1 MKLDFVS
8 FRWPFLTLGL
18 LAALA
23 FAACTQPEPTD
34 SETPPT
40 EAPPIAASATMPAQE
55 IPVSDFV
62 GQYEAISKEWD
73 LFHDDFDRWNAG
85 LSSCHP
91 NAMHLAL
98 NDFAVSFNSVT
109 QQARDLS
116 RGSTSGEL
124 ADLLIASA
132 EEEEAAFRH
141 LRDRW
146 QPNNVS
152 LFENVEQQ
160 RTKSSQAQKSSE
172 DRAIELREGFE
183 DVVDP
188 EATEAF
194 LQAFLP
200 IGDAWKQLHDD
211 YEAARDDAEKEGATA
226 VANLLAQHAEGLE
239 AVIEGLEELPELDG
253 SEETVEKLLD
263 TAKAEL
269 EAFTGDAE
277 STDGASETKSESADT
292 TADASAESTEKT
304 DAAETESTETADQAD
319 GATDTAADANESAEA
334 TDQADG
340 AADSTASETES
351 TEAADQTAETTAQAA
366 AEATSKVDKAAAP
379 DLEALDEIIAANAKT
394 LKQSGRDLEDLADP
408 DAEKGLAE
416 LATFDTEYRR
426 LLRSWDS
433 FHQDYNDWRIDD
445 GGCDRTEV
453 VAELDRYSIRVSQ
466 LARDARALPSAGYLL
481 PIYTLL
487 TEAAARDES
496 AVRTLRYTWQPF
508 TLDSFKAVHQERIN
522 TENLRREAD
531 IAVQELRSRS

>member
-18 LAALA
+18 LAVMA

-85 LSSCHP
+85 LSSCHH
-91 NAMHLAL
+91 NAMYLAL

-146 QPNNVS
+146 RPNNVS

-160 RTKSSQAQKSSE
+160 RTKSSQAQKSAE

-183 DVVDP
+183 DTADP
-188 EATEAF
+188 EAVAEFQAAF
-194 LQAFLP
+194 EP
-200 IGDAWKQLHDD
+200 IKADWETLHDD
-211 YEAARDDAEKEGATA
+211 YESLQEDADTLGADA
-226 VANLLAQHAEGLE
+226 VLEGLE
-239 AVIEGLEELPELDG
+239 SHVKGLEAITEAIDELPELEEA
-253 SEETVEKLLD
+253 EETVEALKEAVAAEVEAFEAAIESAKSGGSRDDGEAAAESGESTPPEGSEQAATESGESTPPEGNEQAATESGESTPPEGNEQAATESEGDGEAAAESGGGAKLPD
-263 TAKAEL
+263 FEPL
-269 EAFTGDAE
+269 EASVE
-277 STDGASETKSESADT
+277 
-292 TADASAESTEKT
+292 ASAESVEL
-304 DAAETESTETADQAD
+304 ADD
-319 GATDTAADANESAEA
+319 NID
-334 TDQADG
+334 
-340 AADSTASETES
+340 
-351 TEAADQTAETTAQAA
+351 
-366 AEATSKVDKAAAP
+366 
-379 DLEALDEIIAANAKT
+379 
-394 LKQSGRDLEDLADP
+394 DLADP
-408 DAEKGLAE
+408 EAEKGLAE
-416 LATFDTEYRR
+416 LQVFDTEYER
-426 LLRSWDS
+426 LLRTWAAFD
-433 FHQDYNDWRIDD
+433 QRYNEWRKNDA
-445 GGCDRTEV
+445 GCDRAEV
-453 VAELDRYSIRVSQ
+453 AAELERYSLRISQ
-466 LARDARALPSAGYLL
+466 LARDVRALPSAGYLL

>member
-34 SETPPT
+34 SGTPPT
-40 EAPPIAASATMPAQE
+40 EAPPIAASATMPAQK

-109 QQARDLS
+109 QQARDLT

-124 ADLLIASA
+124 ADLLIAAA
-132 EEEEAAFRH
+132 EEEEAAFRQ

-152 LFENVEQQ
+152 LFETVEQQ

-172 DRAIELREGFE
+172 DRAIELRDGFE
-183 DVVDP
+183 DTADP
-188 EATEAF
+188 ETVAEFQAAF
-194 LQAFLP
+194 EP
-200 IGDAWKQLHDD
+200 IKADWETLHDD
-211 YEAARDDAEKEGATA
+211 YESLQEDADTLGADA
-226 VANLLAQHAEGLE
+226 VLEGLE
-239 AVIEGLEELPELDG
+239 SHVKGLEAITEAIDELPELEEA
-253 SEETVEKLLD
+253 EETVEALKEAVAAEAEAFEAAIESAKSGGSRDDGEAAAESGESTPPEGSEQAATESGESTPSEGNEQAATESEGDGEAAAESGGGAKLPD
-263 TAKAEL
+263 FEPL
-269 EAFTGDAE
+269 EASVE
-277 STDGASETKSESADT
+277 
-292 TADASAESTEKT
+292 ASAESVEL
-304 DAAETESTETADQAD
+304 AD
-319 GATDTAADANESAEA
+319 DTID
-334 TDQADG
+334 
-340 AADSTASETES
+340 
-351 TEAADQTAETTAQAA
+351 
-366 AEATSKVDKAAAP
+366 
-379 DLEALDEIIAANAKT
+379 
-394 LKQSGRDLEDLADP
+394 DLADP
-408 DAEKGLAE
+408 EAEKGLAE
-416 LATFDTEYRR
+416 LQVFDTEYER
-426 LLRSWDS
+426 LLRTWAAFD
-433 FHQDYNDWRIDD
+433 QRYNEWRKNDA
-445 GGCDRTEV
+445 GCDRAEV
-453 VAELDRYSIRVSQ
+453 AAELDRYSIRVSQ
-466 LARDARALPSAGYLL
+466 LARDVRALPSAGYLL